1 MKDAKVLGI
10 TSGIGII
17 GAGIC
22 GEDTVLAECSVS
34 GKIVQT
40 EKLISLIDD
49 VLKKTKLKI
58 NDIDAVSVTTG
69 PGSYS
74 GLRGGLATAKGL
86 VEALDIPIISVS
98 TLHAIAYNFA
108 DIEGTVAVAV
118 NACRDDYN
126 FSLWGS
132 SGGELKRL
140 TADITVKI
148 DRILE
153 VMSSV
158 KGKITLVGDAV
169 LSARGGSA
177 FGGKKMIKSDNILLA
192 DPRNAVPWAVNVA
205 RIGLEKLRNK
215 EIEDYIKLSPSYSH
229 KPNIRE
235 YKK

>member
-40 EKLISLIDD
+40 ERLISLIDD
-49 VLKKTKLKI
+49 VLKRTKLRIK
-58 NDIDAVSVTTG
+58 DIDAVSVTNG

-74 GLRGGLATAKGL
+74 GLRGGLATAKGF

-132 SGGELKRL
+132 SGGKLKRL

-148 DRILE
+148 DRIIE

-158 KGKITLVGDAV
+158 KGKITLAADAT
-169 LSARGGSA
+169 L
-177 FGGKKMIKSDNILLA
+177 KKTVKSDNILLA
-192 DPRNAVPWAVNVA
+192 DPRNTVPWAMNVA

-215 EIEDYIKLSPSYSH
+215 EVEDYIKLSPSYSH

-235 YKK
+235 YRK

>member
-10 TSGIGII
+10 TSAIGII

-22 GEDTVLAECSVS
+22 GEDNVLAECSVS

-40 EKLISLIDD
+40 EKLIPLIND

-58 NDIDAVSVTTG
+58 SDIDAVAVTTG

-132 SGGELKRL
+132 NRGELKRL

-158 KGKITLVGDAV
+158 KGKITLAADAA
-169 LSARGGSA
+169 L
-177 FGGKKMIKSDNILLA
+177 KKSVKSDNILLA
-192 DPRNAVPWAVNVA
+192 DPRNAIPWAVNVA

-215 EIEDYIKLSPSYSH
+215 EVDDYINISPSYSH